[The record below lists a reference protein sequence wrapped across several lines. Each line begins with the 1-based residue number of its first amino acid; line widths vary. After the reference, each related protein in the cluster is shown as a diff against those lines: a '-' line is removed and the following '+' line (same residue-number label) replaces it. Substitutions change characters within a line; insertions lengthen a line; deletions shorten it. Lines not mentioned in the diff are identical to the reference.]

1 MQGPAAFRDGQ
12 IPDGEANP
20 APKSISRQASMLKPT
35 DRCQK
40 VLISEASLTASP
52 TPQVE
57 RLLQVGNF
65 DCLDDESRL
74 QKLSLHKLIGLDWRP
89 TTC

>member
-1 MQGPAAFRDGQ
+1 
-12 IPDGEANP
+12 
-20 APKSISRQASMLKPT
+20 MLKRT

-57 RLLQVGNF
+57 RLLQVVHLF
-65 DCLDDESRL
+65 LA
-74 QKLSLHKLIGLDWRP
+74 
-89 TTC
+89 